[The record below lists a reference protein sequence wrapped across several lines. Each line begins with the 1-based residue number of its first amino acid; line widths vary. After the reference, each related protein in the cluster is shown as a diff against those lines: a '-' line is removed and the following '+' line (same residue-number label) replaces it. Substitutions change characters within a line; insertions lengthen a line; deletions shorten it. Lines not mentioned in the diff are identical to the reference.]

1 MPKGKPTTTSSPAP
15 VETLA
20 ENPTYVEDVMN
31 AVQFASEGATE
42 VNMPV
47 LRRSIYVAMMLG
59 VTGHVDLH
67 QVDASLS
74 GTYTSWSTLRNVLQT
89 FIRDSHSFPHAPP
102 PQHDEDDDAEAE
114 EQPNAADVAAELA
127 NVRSLYESN
136 AKLPEALRHCLKT
149 EAYPLDGNPSVMMR
163 THAVLSKLP
172 SVAYDVM
179 NKDRVHLQSLLIL
192 TCVVL

>member
-1 MPKGKPTTTSSPAP
+1 MPNGKPSSATTTSPAP

-20 ENPTYVEDVMN
+20 ENPTYIEDVMN

-47 LRRSIYVAMMLG
+47 LRKSIYAAMMLG

-74 GTYTSWSTLRNVLQT
+74 GTYTGWSTLRKVLQT

-102 PQHDEDDDAEAE
+102 PQDDEDDDAEAE
-114 EQPNAADVAAELA
+114 EEPDAADVDDAELA

-172 SVAYDVM
+172 SVAYDVL
-179 NKDRVHLQSLLIL
+179 NKDRVHF
-192 TCVVL
+192 